1 MYTRRQKT
9 IRKENKLKHGNEIFT
24 AARVCGER
32 MKRRVDVHEKTNERG
47 GGGETETTVIPP
59 RPKAGKRRP
68 PERKIN

>member
-9 IRKENKLKHGNEIFT
+9 TRKENKLKHGNEICT

-47 GGGETETTVIPP
+47 GGGTETTVIPP